1 MRPELREEA
10 ALAWIAPYRHARH
23 LVRTRDWALRLSPDG
38 PEALVLAALTHDIER
53 HFPGGPRYDPA
64 AQPPDDFE
72 YRWQHSMRSAQFVH
86 AWLYETTGA
95 TDGLVAEVET
105 LILLHEFGGDE
116 TANVLQAADSIS
128 SLETSAEFVA
138 GWVRD
143 GVCSAERAK
152 EQHRWMYDRIRIPDA
167 QELARPFYAQALA
180 AVDRLEDRAERQRS
194 IL

>member
-1 MRPELREEA
+1 VTPEQREEA
-10 ALAWIAPYRHARH
+10 ALAWIAPYRDVRH

-53 HFPGGPRYDPA
+53 HYPGGPRFDPA
-64 AQPPDDFE
+64 TQRPDDFE

-86 AWLYETTGA
+86 AWLYETGA
-95 TDGLVAEVET
+95 TDALVAEVET

-128 SLETSAEFVA
+128 ALETRAELVA

-143 GVCSAERAK
+143 GICSAERAK
-152 EQHRWMYDRIRIPDA
+152 EQHRWMYARIRITEA
-167 QELARPFYAQALA
+167 KELARPYLERALA
-180 AVDRLEDRAERQRS
+180 TVDLEDRAERQRS